1 MELLHFLSVF
11 YLLSFSLPF
20 SSLLFSLI
28 LFSSFL
34 TYFNLY
40 PYPLLSSPLPCLS
53 TLLFCF
59 SSPLLSPASPLLSSP
74 LPLFSSLLLLV
85 FFFFFPLLF
94 SSHLISS
101 LSFPSLSFLF
111 LFSPSTYL
119 VFGVGQVGG
128 GEVEPL
134 MGTFGCVRTAF
145 SSYA

>member
-11 YLLSFSLPF
+11 YLLF
-20 SSLLFSLI
+20 SSLLFS
-28 LFSSFL
+28 
-34 TYFNLY
+34 
-40 PYPLLSSPLPCLS
+40 PLLSSPLPLFS
-53 TLLFCF
+53 SLLLLLLL
-59 SSPLLSPASPLLSSP
+59 SSPLPLFSSLLLLLSSP